1 MIKRKK
7 TYNINRFSTTA
18 LFLYFLLL
26 ANISFHHHVFDIST
40 STPNQIET
48 SSTDVADIQSAV
60 LDCPIVHFAQNSF
73 QSLAISNS
81 FEFQINNSTFFSF
94 ESSNQYSSTL
104 KLHKNLRAPPSIS

>member
-7 TYNINRFSTTA
+7 TYNIKRFSIAA

-40 STPNQIET
+40 FNPSQIET
-48 SSTDVADIQSAV
+48 SSTDFAEIQSAV

-73 QSLAISNS
+73 QSMAISNS
-81 FEFQINNSTFFSF
+81 FEFQINNSALFSF
-94 ESSNQYSSTL
+94 ESSNKYSSTL
-104 KLHKNLRAPPSIS
+104 NLHKNLRAPPSNS